1 MKTGARRPDGRAWAR
16 RPGGR
21 AWARRLG
28 AWAWASTLTL
38 TLTAAAAQSPR
49 PERVV
54 AVAAISDDF
63 DPATLDAFTRETG
76 VRLALDAFATA
87 QALEAALVG
96 GRYDVATLSA
106 QGLAQAAQA
115 GRLAR
120 LDPATIPALAQ
131 IDPALARLA
140 PGGAPF
146 LWSPYGLAYDARRAK
161 ERLGERALDSW
172 EVAFRPDTLRAF
184 ADCGVALPDDPQ
196 AMTAAAA
203 LAAKVDPH
211 SRRAADLR
219 RAFDRLPLSRGGVK
233 TFAPGAAIGADL
245 AAGDLCLAVM
255 TAGDAAQTAARARAA
270 GEETEIV
277 FVAPREGAPVVVD
290 ALAILKDAPHPAEAA
305 AFVDFA
311 LRPEHVARASA
322 RTRYANAV
330 PAARALARSETAQE
344 RASADPAATAKLFA
358 PAPMDAATQAL
369 TAREWARAKS
379 GK

>member
-1 MKTGARRPDGRAWAR
+1 MGAP
-16 RPGGR
+16 P
-21 AWARRLG
+21 G

-106 QGLAQAAQA
+106 QGWRKRRKPA
-115 GRLAR
+115 GWRGSIR
-120 LDPATIPALAQ
+120 RRFRRWRRSI
-131 IDPALARLA
+131 RRWR
-140 PGGAPF
+140 GSRRGAPF

-245 AAGDLCLAVM
+245 AAGDL
-255 TAGDAAQTAARARAA
+255 
-270 GEETEIV
+270 
-277 FVAPREGAPVVVD
+277 
-290 ALAILKDAPHPAEAA
+290 
-305 AFVDFA
+305 
-311 LRPEHVARASA
+311 AS
-322 RTRYANAV
+322 R
-330 PAARALARSETAQE
+330 
-344 RASADPAATAKLFA
+344 
-358 PAPMDAATQAL
+358 
-369 TAREWARAKS
+369 
-379 GK
+379 